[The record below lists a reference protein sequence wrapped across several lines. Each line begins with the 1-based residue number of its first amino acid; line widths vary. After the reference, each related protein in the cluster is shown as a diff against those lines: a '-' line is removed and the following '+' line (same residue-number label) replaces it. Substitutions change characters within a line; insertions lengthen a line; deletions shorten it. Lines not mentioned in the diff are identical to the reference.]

1 MGHPIGNGRDSC
13 TELAKMPCRVGDRVY
28 NDAQFV
34 RFDNLVPLIWPEKV
48 MPKKTLT
55 AAARKELER
64 AALKVMNNAHAPY
77 SNFRVGA
84 AILLAD
90 GKIFS
95 GCNVENASYG
105 MTNCA
110 ERTAIF
116 SAVAKLGPTIEIR
129 AVVVTNDH
137 GVACSPCGACRQVI
151 YEFGPDAVVF
161 FPGARGPKQA
171 HITELLPEGFRL
183 Q

>member
-1 MGHPIGNGRDSC
+1 
-13 TELAKMPCRVGDRVY
+13 
-28 NDAQFV
+28 
-34 RFDNLVPLIWPEKV
+34 

-64 AALKVMNNAHAPY
+64 AALKVMKNAHAPY

-116 SAVAKLGPTIEIR
+116 SAVAKSGPRIEIQAV
-129 AVVVTNDH
+129 AVVNDQ

-151 YEFGPDAVVF
+151 YEFGPEADCFSKARTAGKKVPLPNF
-161 FPGARGPKQA
+161 FRKDFVSS
-171 HITELLPEGFRL
+171 ERL
-183 Q
+183 CVLRSDIPRD